1 MNLNDIPN
9 RCKRE
14 LPAFLEMLSSFKA
27 MLQASAQDKPRLR
40 YQVKLAME
48 KMPFLSGVGLAAM
61 GLLFL
66 LALILTIATKGGF
79 FIFVTILL
87 IMAILVACMV
97 DILFAKPVDG
107 MMAKADSS
115 MATGDAAIGDAAIS
129 EQTET
134 ADVISSAAKEN
145 NDLPQTGNPVRGI
158 AFYCAQVGIGLGIAV
173 CSITVYCIVDK
184 PGVLSGCIL
193 IGFICSAVS
202 MIADNLV
209 NIYTL
214 AFFDKNQSIPATRMK
229 VLQWFARSVVS
240 LPLLFPIY
248 GAAKGVY
255 EVATSEHKGSQVSVN
270 LVRYKLTC
278 FDMNWFSRL
287 GYRLAYHSLL
297 DFKEGGAQDSLLSEG
312 GHSGRETNDE
322 SDVDCVMEISTALLN
337 DDYELARQWANRIK
351 DDRQRRFQLAAIL
364 KAEKIY
370 YSSLGWR

>member
-40 YQVKLAME
+40 YQAKLAME

-66 LALILTIATKGGF
+66 LALILAIATKGGF

-87 IMAILVACMV
+87 FLIMAILVACMV
-97 DILFAKPVDG
+97 GILFAKPIDG
-107 MMAKADSS
+107 MTAKADST
-115 MATGDAAIGDAAIS
+115 METGDAAIS
-129 EQTET
+129 EQTT
-134 ADVISSAAKEN
+134 TTDVISSATKEN
-145 NDLPQTGNPVRGI
+145 NDLPQSGNPVRGI
-158 AFYCAQVGIGLGIAV
+158 AFYGTQVGIGLGIAI

-278 FDMNWFSRL
+278 LDMNWFSRL

-322 SDVDCVMEISTALLN
+322 SGVDCVMEISTALLN